1 MMAKTIRVSEQTWQ
15 LLESKRQA
23 MFTQK
28 IANKLTNGKL
38 KRTDVTFE
46 EVILKLIEEA
56 KEK

>member
-1 MMAKTIRVSEQTWQ
+1 MAKTIRVSEQTWQ

-28 IANKLTNGKL
+28 IANQLTKGKL
-38 KRTDVTFE
+38 ERTDVTFE
-46 EVILKLIEEA
+46 EVILKLIEEV